1 MDAIKLELS
10 PENCRSGC
18 GFLHQ
23 HSVDETY
30 PFHDHIGFYELFFV
44 LKGKAIH
51 FINGE
56 NKLLMRGS
64 LVFIRPGDSHSYESF
79 NKHDFELISVG
90 FPTNEFEGA
99 CAFMGISTTL
109 FTEGAFPPSIV
120 LEGYELADVERRLL
134 HIGLHTSPDERRLYF
149 RGILPLILY
158 RVLSSGMKQSA
169 AIPGSLR
176 KLLDKMSDRDNFTE
190 GLPRLL
196 ELSGAS
202 QEHLTREFRKHLNM
216 TPTEFINQKRISYA
230 AELMLRST
238 HEIIDICYMCGFNS
252 LSHFY
257 HIFKRTYGC
266 SPKQFIKEHPSS

>member
-30 PFHDHIGFYELFFV
+30 PLHDHIGFFEFFFV
-44 LKGKAIH
+44 IKGKAIH

-56 NKLLMRGS
+56 NKLLTRGT
-64 LVFIRPGDSHSYESF
+64 LVFIRPGDKHSYESF
-79 NKHDFELISVG
+79 NRHDFELVSVG
-90 FPTNEFEGA
+90 FPTNEFESA
-99 CAFMGISTTL
+99 CAFLGIDPLL
-109 FTEGAFPPSIV
+109 FTEGSLPPDIV
-120 LEGYELADVERRLL
+120 LSGYELADTERKLL
-134 HIGLHTSPDERRLYF
+134 HIGQHTSPDERRLYF
-149 RGILPLILY
+149 RGLLPLILC
-158 RVLSSGMKQSA
+158 RLLSAQTEQSA
-169 AIPGSLR
+169 AIPNRLCA
-176 KLLDKMSDRDNFTE
+176 LLDKMSDRENFIE

-202 QEHLTREFRKHLNM
+202 QEHLTREFRKYLNM

-230 AELMLRST
+230 AELLLNSSN
-238 HEIIDICYMCGFNS
+238 EVIDICFMCGFNN

-266 SPKQFIKEHPSS
+266 SPKQFTKEHPGV